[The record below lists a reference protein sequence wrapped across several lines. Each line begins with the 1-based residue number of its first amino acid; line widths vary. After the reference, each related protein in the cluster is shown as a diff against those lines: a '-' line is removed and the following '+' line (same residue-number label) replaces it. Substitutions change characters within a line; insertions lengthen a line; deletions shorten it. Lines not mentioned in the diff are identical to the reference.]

1 MREEQKQFIRVCHLA
16 IRCCTKPPLFLGKGN
31 HMTHIEKTIR
41 RKLLRSL
48 VRRIRIMREMRSNTF
63 YACKLLCQEFRRRH
77 RAMV

>member
-1 MREEQKQFIRVCHLA
+1 
-16 IRCCTKPPLFLGKGN
+16 
-31 HMTHIEKTIR
+31 MTHIEKTIR

-63 YACKLLCQEFRRRH
+63 YACKLLRQEFRRRH